1 MPLAPYERYR
11 PWYRHGQR
19 YQQRIDDA
27 WQLNVSLKQPD
38 TAKEAAPFPTTGQ
51 ATPQQALE
59 LLEEGVPV
67 LPLALPKGSK
77 QTLQ

>member
-1 MPLAPYERYR
+1 MHKGEGPERPIR
-11 PWYRHGQR
+11 
-19 YQQRIDDA
+19 
-27 WQLNVSLKQPD
+27 
-38 TAKEAAPFPTTGQ
+38 GQ